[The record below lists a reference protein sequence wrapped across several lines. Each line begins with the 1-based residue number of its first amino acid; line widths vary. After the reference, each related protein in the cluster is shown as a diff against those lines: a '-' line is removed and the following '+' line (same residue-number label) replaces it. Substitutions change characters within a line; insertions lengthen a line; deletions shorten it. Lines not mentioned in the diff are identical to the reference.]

1 MGVFVRQH
9 PEREALFEYAEQ
21 LEAGGA
27 ELSSETPK
35 HLGAC
40 AMCTAEVRSMRRSIA
55 LTESVKTL
63 EPTGA
68 LQASVILA
76 MKSERL
82 EQRRQARRRAI
93 KSAAFAAGFML
104 VLGAVFQTSSPNAA
118 SRAGVVR
125 LGPDATLAGA
135 PVTIDSL
142 RRQSPEETL
151 LQPALSASYWQP
163 ENPWEKAQQRAL
175 ASMDADIDEALAA
188 LESNPALVRAGA
200 VVHSNRE
207 LKRQTL
213 KTLYAQRTL

>member
-1 MGVFVRQH
+1 MGVYLRQH

-21 LEAGGA
+21 LEAGSAAFASATALHLRECA
-27 ELSSETPK
+27 E
-35 HLGAC
+35 C
-40 AMCTAEVRSMRRSIA
+40 ATEVRTMRRSIS
-55 LTESVKTL
+55 LTERIKTL

-82 EQRRQARRRAI
+82 EHRKQSRKRAV

-104 VLGAVFQTSSPNAA
+104 ILGAVFQTSSPNSA
-118 SRAGVVR
+118 SRTGVVR

-135 PVTIDSL
+135 AITIDSL
-142 RRQSPEETL
+142 RQRTPEETL

-163 ENPWEKAQQRAL
+163 ENSWEKAQRRAL
-175 ASMDADIDEALAA
+175 ETMDADIDEALAA
-188 LESNPALVRAGA
+188 LQSNPALVRAGA
-200 VVHSNRE
+200 VIHSNRE

-213 KTLYAQRTL
+213 KTLYAQRNL